1 MAQSWLHERLAG
13 LAPGNFGQGILCFC
27 TAGLTPP
34 PGFEDVWNTFD
45 QDGEGWVAPLPQ
57 RLEVCSA
64 SLVFCN
70 PLSMEQVSILSQL
83 LQLWSTLGAS
93 CPPLILVPHVVGVPT
108 ECCHDVIAEMMRQG
122 LDDVVIGEP
131 ARFHLALAVRMR
143 TRAIEE
149 LATAIDKQ
157 FCERRACAATA
168 ERLSSAIDKILW
180 QYSCRRLASS
190 IPLVDNGIPAGELP
204 ALDGYSLGG
213 ELGRGAYGKVYAL
226 RPVHQPASQRL
237 DNIVNGGHAE
247 PNEVLKTV
255 SKACFQD
262 VEDIVRLNHS
272 VEIMKLLGSQA
283 WQHPNLA
290 RLLQVYHTPSHICF
304 RAEYGGPENLNQ
316 RLKARDSKG
325 EGHRP
330 LSTSRT
336 SSVVVQALA
345 VLAHLHTGPGVVH
358 RDIKPENLIV
368 KDDDS
373 GIGLKLVD
381 FDFAVLQRGRGQ
393 LQGACGTLPFVAPE
407 AVLEPEYRGL
417 PIDVWSLG
425 IMLMEVLCGL
435 HLIDRA
441 AKLKGLTKRTA
452 VAERI
457 RATFQPPG
465 SAGKLLRKH
474 CLEELGAFLPGAEA
488 IVDGMLDVNA
498 STRWPAS
505 QALAEARDQLAGL

>member
-1 MAQSWLHERLAG
+1 MGMMHE
-13 LAPGNFGQGILCFC
+13 
-27 TAGLTPP
+27 
-34 PGFEDVWNTFD
+34 
-45 QDGEGWVAPLPQ
+45 
-57 RLEVCSA
+57 
-64 SLVFCN
+64 
-70 PLSMEQVSILSQL
+70 
-83 LQLWSTLGAS
+83 
-93 CPPLILVPHVVGVPT
+93 
-108 ECCHDVIAEMMRQG
+108 G
-122 LDDVVIGEP
+122 LDDTVSDEP
-131 ARFHLALAVRMR
+131 VQFRLALAVRMR

-149 LATAIDKQ
+149 LAGAIDKQ
-157 FCERRACAATA
+157 IAEGRAHAATA
-168 ERLSSAIDKILW
+168 RRLSSAIDKLLW
-180 QYSCRRLASS
+180 HYCCRRLAHS
-190 IPLVDNGIPAGELP
+190 IPPMDGSTPAGELP
-204 ALDGYSLGG
+204 ALQGYSF
-213 ELGRGAYGKVYAL
+213 GREVGKGAFGKVYEL
-226 RPVHQPASQRL
+226 NRLQPVNHRLGDRGSAS
-237 DNIVNGGHAE
+237 NEE
-247 PNEVLKTV
+247 PREVLKTLN
-255 SKACFQD
+255 KACFRD
-262 VEDIVRLNHS
+262 VDEIACLNHAIQ
-272 VEIMKLLGSQA
+272 IMELLGSRG
-283 WQHPNLA
+283 WHHPNLVK
-290 RLLQVYHTPSHICF
+290 LLQVYHTTSHICF
-304 RAEYGGPENLNQ
+304 RLEYGGPENLYQ
-316 RLKARDSKG
+316 RLKARQSTG
-325 EGHRP
+325 EDRRP
-330 LSTSRT
+330 LSTSKT
-336 SSVVVQALA
+336 SSVVMQTLT
-345 VLAHLHTGPGVVH
+345 VLTHLHTGPGVIH